1 MDLVQSPGTDLS
13 LRSKHDP
20 KFAQNTRTG
29 DDASMQPPPPP
40 SATISSLAYSAA
52 KVSNDDLQEESS
64 TRAARDN
71 TVAAHAHQFK
81 KVLELSDVIIQVCS
95 NNSLPIGD
103 ALFLINSSCLTIGTR
118 CTRSYGMPKSS
129 CGRRGQTCWR
139 RQNDDPRPQ
148 QNR

>member
-1 MDLVQSPGTDLS
+1 MALLNVMAKVRELT

-40 SATISSLAYSAA
+40 SATISSLAYSVAEI
-52 KVSNDDLQEESS
+52 SNDDLQEESSS

-95 NNSLPIGD
+95 EPLTS
-103 ALFLINSSCLTIGTR
+103 AWRCLIVRLGLRRCLTHEIL
-118 CTRSYGMPKSS
+118 
-129 CGRRGQTCWR
+129 W
-139 RQNDDPRPQ
+139 DAEVVL
-148 QNR
+148 